1 MATNKQLQQQIDRLE
16 GIVARFTGR
25 SVAPPLEPL
34 RPEDRPDYIAQG
46 SDKHATF
53 LGLVKANEDETL
65 ACDGWTLLDSTL
77 YGPNVTE
84 KFLERILAQKVNEL
98 NTPIPTPQSTDPTAP
113 HFAPVMWNTSIPLS
127 QITEN

>member
-1 MATNKQLQQQIDRLE
+1 MATTKELQRRIEQLE
-16 GIVARFTGR
+16 AIVERFTGR
-25 SVAPPLEPL
+25 SASPRRAPL
-34 RPEDRPDYIAQG
+34 RPQDRADYIAQG

-53 LGLVKANEDETL
+53 LGLVRANEDETL

-98 NTPIPTPQSTDPTAP
+98 NTPMPTPQSKDPTAP
-113 HFAPVMWNTSIPLS
+113 NFAPVLWDPSIPLS
-127 QITEN
+127 QITEQ